1 MVGRPAN
8 KKSFR
13 SLTICNP
20 GCEIKKPNFIC
31 LTRIRFTQT
40 IFVLQFIKDLFKNQ
54 SSNREFRKQL
64 NNILGFTP
72 GNIALYKTAL
82 SHRSVREGAD
92 ENNERLEFLGDAVLS
107 SVVAHYLFR
116 KYPYKGE
123 GFLTEM
129 RSKMVNRQKL
139 NDIALKMG
147 IKKITF
153 YNKYDNALKVSQIF
167 GNTLEA
173 LIGAVYL
180 DKGYSGTHKWVE
192 KYIIMPH
199 MFIDDL
205 EVIEINIKN
214 KLYGWANKN
223 GKALEFET
231 LEEKF
236 ENGRRLFTIGA
247 TVDGELIAE
256 AKGYNKKDASQIAA
270 QLAVDKL
277 GL

>member
-1 MVGRPAN
+1 MQFFRTFFEEEPH
-8 KKSFR
+8 KKA
-13 SLTICNP
+13 
-20 GCEIKKPNFIC
+20 
-31 LTRIRFTQT
+31 
-40 IFVLQFIKDLFKNQ
+40 FK
-54 SSNREFRKQL
+54 KQL
-64 NNILGFTP
+64 NNVLGFTP
-72 GNIALYKTAL
+72 GDVSLYKTAL

-92 ENNERLEFLGDAVLS
+92 ENNERLEFLGDAILS
-107 SVVAHYLFR
+107 AIIAHYLFR

-139 NDIALKMG
+139 NEIALKMG
-147 IKKITF
+147 LKKITF
-153 YNKYDNALKVSQIF
+153 YNKFDNALKISQIF

-173 LIGAVYL
+173 LIGAVFL
-180 DKGYSGTHKWVE
+180 DKGYKKTQRWVE
-192 KYIIMPH
+192 KYIILPH
-199 MFIDDL
+199 LFTDDL
-205 EVIEINIKN
+205 EGVEINIKN

-223 GKALEFET
+223 GKALEFAT

-247 TVDGELIAE
+247 TLDGELVSQ